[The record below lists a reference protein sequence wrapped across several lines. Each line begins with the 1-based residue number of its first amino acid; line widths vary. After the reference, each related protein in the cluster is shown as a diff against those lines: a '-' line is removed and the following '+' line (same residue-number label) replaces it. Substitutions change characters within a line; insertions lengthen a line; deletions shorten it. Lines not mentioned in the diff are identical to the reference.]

1 MIHHNELLQDLA
13 IIMVIAG
20 CTTLLFHRLKQPVV
34 LGYIL
39 AGLILGP
46 YTPPFT
52 LVQDEHTIKVLAEF
66 GVILLMFSIGQHFQL
81 SKLFKV
87 GATAVIV
94 AVLEIALMLWLGY
107 QIGQAFGWKTMDSLF
122 LGAILSISSTTIIIK
137 ALQELDLVKQRFATL
152 IFGILIIED
161 ILAIA
166 LLTLLSS
173 VAMTGNVDTG
183 EVLQLVG
190 QLVVFLV
197 MMMVIGL
204 LSVPKILRY
213 AAQFRNQEMLLI
225 ITLSICFGMSLIA
238 ALVGYSVALGAFLA
252 GVLVAESRENAQIE
266 HLIQPVR
273 DMFSAVFF
281 VTIGMLI
288 APSVLFQY
296 LIPIIIITVA
306 VILGKVLSCFIGAF
320 IAGNDIR
327 TSLRIGMGLAQIGEF
342 SFIIAQLGLT
352 LNVTSD
358 FLYPIAVM
366 VSALT
371 TLSTPFLIKH
381 SDSVANFLENR
392 LPKSML
398 SVIDLYPRWVGGLA
412 QAKPNLERQQIRMI
426 LWKMTAPI
434 ALNIVFIAS
443 LFIIAKYL
451 NAETWTLFQDFPL
464 GQTITLWLAT
474 MLLCVPILIHTITKF
489 RALSMAL
496 AELSTASISTQ
507 KRFQL
512 QTAFNTMIFAAGVLL
527 MSVWFLVLSYSL
539 LPVWQV
545 LVVLS
550 IMIVIIVT
558 NGWRRFNRFFSSLHF
573 VIRENI
579 ELTEPAPTPPALLQA
594 AQLTH
599 VTLSETAPVIGK
611 LIREVGLRTQT
622 NVSIVG
628 LERQGQQVINPSL
641 DEELH
646 VGDTLL
652 LLGLAEHLDYARAV
666 LIGEEAIGV
675 ARV

>member
-1 MIHHNELLQDLA
+1 MMHHNELLQDLA
-13 IIMVIAG
+13 IIMLIAG
-20 CTTLLFHRLKQPVV
+20 CTTLIFHRLKQPVV

-46 YTPPFT
+46 YTPPFA
-52 LVQDEHTIKVLAEF
+52 LVKDIHTIQVLAEF

-87 GATAVIV
+87 GMTAVIV
-94 AVLEIALMLWLGY
+94 AIFEISLMLWLGY
-107 QIGQAFGWKTMDSLF
+107 QIGLAFGWKTMDSLF

-137 ALQELDLVKQRFATL
+137 ALQELNLVKQKFATL

-173 VAMTGNVDTG
+173 MAMTGSVETG
-183 EVLQLVG
+183 ELLQLLG
-190 QLVVFLV
+190 KLGVFLV

-213 AAQFRNQEMLLI
+213 VAQYRNQEMLLVT
-225 ITLSICFGMSLIA
+225 TLSICFGMSLIA

-252 GVLVAESRENAQIE
+252 GVLVAESRENMQIE
-266 HLIQPVR
+266 HLVQPVR

-281 VTIGMLI
+281 VTIGMMI
-288 APSVLFQY
+288 DPSVMLQY
-296 LIPIIIITVA
+296 LVPILVITVA
-306 VILGKVLSCFIGAF
+306 VIVGKVVSCFLGAF
-320 IAGNDIR
+320 VAGNNIR

-352 LNVTSD
+352 LKVTSD

-381 SDSVANFLENR
+381 SDRIADALETR
-392 LPKSML
+392 LPKSIV
-398 SVIDLYPRWVGGLA
+398 SIIELYPRWIEGLA
-412 QAKPNLERQQIRMI
+412 NAKPNLARQQMWQI
-426 LWKMTAPI
+426 LWKMSLPI
-434 ALNIVFIAS
+434 GLNIVFIAS
-443 LFIIAKYL
+443 LFLIANYL
-451 NAETWTLFQDFPL
+451 NAEPWLSDYPISKTM
-464 GQTITLWLAT
+464 GLWFVT
-474 MLLCVPILIHTITKF
+474 MLLSVPILIHSVTKF
-489 RALSMAL
+489 RALAMAL
-496 AELSTASISTQ
+496 AEISTASFSPSVQ
-507 KRFQL
+507 AQL
-512 QTAFNTMIFAAGVLL
+512 QTAFNTMIFGAGTLL
-527 MSVWFLVLSYSL
+527 LGIWFLVLSYSL

-545 LVVLS
+545 LVLLS
-550 IMIVIIVT
+550 IVIIALVVR
-558 NGWRRFNRFFSSLHF
+558 GWKRFNRLFSSMHV

-579 ELTEPAPTPPALLQA
+579 ELTQPAPAPPALLQA

-599 VTLSETAPVIGK
+599 VTLSEHAPVIGK
-611 LIREVGLRTQT
+611 LIREVALRSQT

-628 LERQGQQVINPSL
+628 LERQGVQIINPSL
-641 DEELH
+641 DEELY
-646 VGDTLL
+646 VGDSLL
-652 LLGLAEHLDYARAV
+652 LLGLAEHLEAARKVLMGDAV
-666 LIGEEAIGV
+666 V
-675 ARV
+675 SH